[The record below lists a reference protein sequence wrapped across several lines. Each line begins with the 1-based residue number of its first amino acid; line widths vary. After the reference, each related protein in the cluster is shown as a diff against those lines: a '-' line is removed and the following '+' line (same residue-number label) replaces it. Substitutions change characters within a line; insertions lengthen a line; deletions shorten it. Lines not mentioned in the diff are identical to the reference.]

1 MKMSALIGAPLVA
14 WLIAT
19 APAAAQTMLVTE
31 AEMLASQAAGD
42 LLMPRSAPV
51 PGAPRIELVTP
62 DVRAP
67 VSTPT
72 RILLRFFGSAPA
84 QPRPES
90 FRVLYGMLKLD
101 ITSRLLGLA
110 RVTPEGLDVAEA
122 TLPRGTH
129 ALTLRL
135 EDSVGR
141 ATTQTVQFTV
151 Q

>member
-1 MKMSALIGAPLVA
+1 MIISALIAATLAG
-14 WLIAT
+14 WLIAA
-19 APAAAQTMLVTE
+19 APAGAQTMLVTE

-42 LLMPRSAPV
+42 LLTPRSATV
-51 PGAPRIELVTP
+51 LGAPRIELVTP
-62 DVRAP
+62 DVKAP

-84 QPRPES
+84 QPRPDS

-110 RVTPEGLDVAEA
+110 KVTQDGLDVAEA
-122 TLPRGTH
+122 ALPRGSHT
-129 ALTLRL
+129 LTLRL

-141 ATTQTVQFTV
+141 ATLQTVQFTV